1 MNPFPYS
8 LDNKRYHTLAYH
20 NRQVYGRRIWKA
32 VLDGGFTCPNLDGTC
47 GKGGCIELPG
57 GQLIAQGGGQVP
69 HQGL

>member
-47 GKGGCIELPG
+47 GKGG
-57 GQLIAQGGGQVP
+57 
-69 HQGL
+69 